1 MNEDNKQNEE
11 LNEDIAEASGPAQAE
26 GADALL
32 AERDAEIAELKDRL
46 LRASAETENVRRRLE
61 REKADASTYAATGF
75 ARDILSIADNL
86 TRAIA
91 AIPEA
96 ARDNDVVKSVV
107 TGVEMTA
114 KELESVFQRHG
125 IARIE
130 SIGQKLD
137 PHRHQAMMEIEHD
150 GEPGTIVQELQAGY
164 VMKDRLLRPALVGVA
179 KAKAEA
185 QA

>member
-1 MNEDNKQNEE
+1 MRISDWS
-11 LNEDIAEASGPAQAE
+11 LDVCSS
-26 GADALL
+26 DL
-32 AERDAEIAELKDRL
+32 
-46 LRASAETENVRRRLE
+46 
-61 REKADASTYAATGF
+61 KADASTYAATGF

-125 IARIE
+125 IARTE
-130 SIGQKLD
+130 SIGQKPD
-137 PHRHQAMMEIEHD
+137 PHRNQAMMAIEHD
-150 GEPGTIVQELQAGY
+150 EEPGTIVRELQAGY
-164 VMKDRLLRPALVGVA
+164 MMTERQLRQARSEERRVG
-179 KAKAEA
+179 KGGGS
-185 QA
+185 QGGP

>member
-1 MNEDNKQNEE
+1 MRISDWS
-11 LNEDIAEASGPAQAE
+11 LDVCSS
-26 GADALL
+26 DL
-32 AERDAEIAELKDRL
+32 
-46 LRASAETENVRRRLE
+46 
-61 REKADASTYAATGF
+61 KADASTYAATGF

-137 PHRHQAMMEIEHD
+137 PHRHQAMMEIEHEI
-150 GEPGTIVQELQAGY
+150 GRASCRERVCQY
-164 VMKDRLLRPALVGVA
+164 V
-179 KAKAEA
+179 
-185 QA
+185 